1 MKLKSLVFI
10 LIALIIL
17 GGVIWILTK
26 PSGPGKYDT
35 LAQCIADKGVRFY
48 GAWWCPHCR
57 DQKAVFGASAKLLP
71 YIECSP
77 PGQQGPSLPVCAD
90 AGIKGYPTWEFADGT
105 REVKVFTLQEL
116 ADKTSCTLSVAHS
129 AQ

>member
-1 MKLKSLVFI
+1 MKLKSLLFI

-26 PSGPGKYDT
+26 PAGPGKYDT
-35 LAQCIADKGVRFY
+35 LAQCVADKGVKFY

-71 YIECSP
+71 YIECYA
-77 PGQQGPSLPVCAD
+77 PGNQSVQLSLCKD
-90 AGIKGYPTWEFADGT
+90 AGIKSYPTWEFADGS
-105 REVKVFTLQEL
+105 REVKVFTVEEL
-116 ADKTSCTLSVAHS
+116 AEKTSCPLSA